1 MPVKN
6 DREYRNFE
14 MLKRAAQEGEE
25 KDYIVEGYAS
35 TFDEYTLFNWGDG
48 DGSSRSTRRLSTML
62 TSAMWSSCSITQVVF
77 MPGQRMAQST

>member
-25 KDYIVEGYAS
+25 KDYIVEELKHLKLLMK
-35 TFDEYTLFNWGDG
+35 D
-48 DGSSRSTRRLSTML
+48 
-62 TSAMWSSCSITQVVF
+62 
-77 MPGQRMAQST
+77 

>member
-14 MLKRAAQEGEE
+14 MLKRSAQEGEE

-35 TFDEYTLFNWGDG
+35 TFDEYTLFN
-48 DGSSRSTRRLSTML
+48 
-62 TSAMWSSCSITQVVF
+62 
-77 MPGQRMAQST
+77 